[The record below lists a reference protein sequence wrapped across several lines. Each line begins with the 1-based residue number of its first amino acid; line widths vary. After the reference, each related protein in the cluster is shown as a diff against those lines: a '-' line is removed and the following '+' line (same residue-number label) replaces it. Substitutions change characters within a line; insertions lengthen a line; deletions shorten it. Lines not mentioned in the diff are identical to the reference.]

1 MKDFIPHSRPNIL
14 PIDIEAVTEV
24 LESGML
30 IAGDKAHAFE
40 DVVAAYINRNHA
52 AVLSSGTAAIYSV
65 LSGLG
70 IGTGDD
76 VIIPAYV
83 CSSLLYAVRM
93 SGASPVIADSGD
105 DPFHMDRETVKRV
118 LTKKTKVVLF
128 PHLFGAACDISG
140 IIELGV
146 PVIED
151 CALSLGSALNG
162 VKTGSLGSCAAVCS
176 FYATKVIAAGEGG
189 MVLSDDLMLVQR
201 IRDLVE
207 YDHKDDGHVHFNFKM
222 TDINAA
228 LGLSQFRRI
237 DSFIKRRRLLASLYS
252 EAFAHTDMK
261 LPAEK
266 PGENNIFY
274 RYVIRMNSI
283 EKFRQE
289 LQKQGIMA
297 ERPVFKPLS
306 LYSGLAAN
314 CPRAEETWNT
324 SLSIPLYPAL
334 TDNEADTVIK
344 AVINA
349 VENVY

>member
-1 MKDFIPHSRPNIL
+1 MKHFIPHSRPNIL

-30 IAGDKAHAFE
+30 IAGEKAHAFE
-40 DVVAAYINRNHA
+40 DAVAAYINRNHA
-52 AVLSSGTAAIYSV
+52 VVVSSGTAAIYSV

-70 IGTGDD
+70 IGEGDD
-76 VIIPAYV
+76 VVIPAFV

-118 LTKKTKVVLF
+118 LTRKTKAVLF

-140 IIELGV
+140 IIELGI

-162 VKTGSLGSCAAVCS
+162 VKTGNLGSCAAVCS
-176 FYATKVIAAGEGG
+176 FYATKVITAGEGG
-189 MVLSDDLMLVQR
+189 MVLSDDLMLIER
-201 IRDLVE
+201 IRDLAE
-207 YDHKDDGHVHFNFKM
+207 YAHKDDGHLHFNFKM
-222 TDINAA
+222 TDITAA

-252 EAFAHTDMK
+252 EAFAHTDMI

-266 PGENNIFY
+266 PGEYNIFY
-274 RYVIRMNSI
+274 RYVVRMNSI
-283 EKFRQE
+283 EKLREE
-289 LQKQGIMA
+289 LQSQGMPA
-297 ERPVFKPLS
+297 E
-306 LYSGLAAN
+306 
-314 CPRAEETWNT
+314 
-324 SLSIPLYPAL
+324 
-334 TDNEADTVIK
+334 
-344 AVINA
+344 
-349 VENVY
+349 